1 MNISKEK
8 ATFIGFSAI
17 LMWSVLA
24 LLTAGSGQVPP
35 FQLSAMAFCVGAIVG
50 VFALIIRRVP
60 RDKVLEQ
67 MWAEPKAMLVG
78 VLGLFGYHFLYFT
91 ALRNVPE
98 VEAGLIA
105 YLWPLL
111 IVLGSALMPGERL
124 RLHHILGALAGAIGA
139 LLIVTKGQGFT
150 FDPQYAFG
158 YGMAFLCS
166 FTWTAYSLLSRRFPK
181 VPTDAVTL
189 FCAAAAL
196 LSLMCHLVL
205 EDTIWPQTLW
215 QWFCVLGLGLLP
227 LGAAFYTW
235 DFGVKHGD
243 IQVLGALSY
252 AAPLLSTIILILA
265 GAAQLSW
272 VIAVACLLITF
283 GGMIAAKDMILKKSP

>member
-1 MNISKEK
+1 MSISKEK
-8 ATFIGFSAI
+8 ATLIGFSAI

-24 LLTAGSGQVPP
+24 LFTAGSGQVPP
-35 FQLSAMAFCVGAIVG
+35 FQLSAMAFLVGTIVG
-50 VFALIIRRVP
+50 FIALFVRGVSP
-60 RDKVLEQ
+60 RHML
-67 MWAEPKAMLVG
+67 AEPKAMVVG
-78 VLGLFGYHFLYFT
+78 ILGLFGYHFLYFT
-91 ALRNVPE
+91 ALRNAPE

-124 RLHHILGALAGAIGA
+124 GLHHIIGAFAGAIGA
-139 LLIVTKGQGFT
+139 LLIVTKGQGFS
-150 FDPQYAFG
+150 FDPQFAFG
-158 YGMAFLCS
+158 YGMALLCS

-189 FCAAAAL
+189 FCAAAAV
-196 LSLMCHLVL
+196 LSLLCHIFL
-205 EDTIWPQTLW
+205 EETVWPQNIW
-215 QWFCVLGLGLLP
+215 QWLSVLGLGLLP

-252 AAPLLSTIILILA
+252 AAPLLSTIILIVA

-272 VIAVACLLITF
+272 VVAVACLLITF

>member
-1 MNISKEK
+1 MRISKEK
-8 ATFIGFSAI
+8 ATLIGFSAI

-24 LLTAGSGQVPP
+24 LFTAGSGDVPP
-35 FQLSAMAFCVGAIVG
+35 FQLSAMAFTVGTLVG
-50 VFALIIRRVP
+50 IIALLLRRVP
-60 RDKVLEQ
+60 PRMML
-67 MWAEPKAMLVG
+67 AEPKAMIVG

-91 ALRNVPE
+91 ALRNAPE

-111 IVLGSALMPGERL
+111 IVLGSALMPGEKL
-124 RLHHILGALAGAIGA
+124 GLHHIIGALAGAVGA
-139 LLIVTKGQGFT
+139 LLIVTKGQGFS

-158 YGMAFLCS
+158 YGMAFLCA
-166 FTWTAYSLLSRRFPK
+166 FTWTAYSLLSRRFPS
-181 VPTDAVTL
+181 VPTDAVTV
-189 FCAAAAL
+189 FCGAAAL
-196 LSLMCHLVL
+196 LSLVCHWAL
-205 EDTIWPQTLW
+205 EQTIWPHTLW
-215 QWFCVLGLGLLP
+215 QWFCVFGLGVLP

-265 GAAQLSW
+265 GAGAFSW
-272 VIAVACLLITF
+272 VVALACLLITF
-283 GGMIAAKDMILKKSP
+283 GGMIAAKDMIRNGRS

>member
-1 MNISKEK
+1 MRISKEK
-8 ATFIGFSAI
+8 ATLIGFSAI

-24 LLTAGSGQVPP
+24 LFTAGSGDVPP
-35 FQLSAMAFCVGAIVG
+35 FQLSAMAFTVGTLVG
-50 VFALIIRRVP
+50 VIALLLRRVP
-60 RDKVLEQ
+60 PRMML
-67 MWAEPKAMLVG
+67 AEPKAMIVG

-91 ALRNVPE
+91 ALRNAPE

-111 IVLGSALMPGERL
+111 IVLGSALMPGEKL
-124 RLHHILGALAGAIGA
+124 GLHHIIGALAGAVGA
-139 LLIVTKGQGFT
+139 LLIVTKGQGFS

-158 YGMAFLCS
+158 YGMAFLCA
-166 FTWTAYSLLSRRFPK
+166 FTWTAYSLLSRRFPS
-181 VPTDAVTL
+181 VPTDAVTV
-189 FCAAAAL
+189 FCGAAAL
-196 LSLMCHLVL
+196 LSLVCHWAL
-205 EDTIWPQTLW
+205 EQTIWPHTLW
-215 QWFCVLGLGLLP
+215 QWFCVFGLGVLP

-265 GAAQLSW
+265 GAGAFSW
-272 VIAVACLLITF
+272 VVALACLLITF
-283 GGMIAAKDMILKKSP
+283 GGMIAAKDMIRNGRS

>member
-1 MNISKEK
+1 MKTSRDK
-8 ATFIGFSAI
+8 ATIIGFTAI

-24 LLTAGSGQVPP
+24 LFTAGSGRVPP
-35 FQLSAMAFCVGAIVG
+35 FQLSSMAFLIGAIVG
-50 VFALIIRRVP
+50 LIALVVRGVSP
-60 RDKVLEQ
+60 RDML
-67 MWAEPKAMLVG
+67 AEPKAMAVG
-78 VLGLFGYHFLYFT
+78 ILGLFGYHFLYFT
-91 ALRNVPE
+91 ALRNAPE

-111 IVLGSALMPGERL
+111 IVLGSALMPGEQL
-124 RLHHILGALAGAIGA
+124 KSNHVIGALAGAIGA
-139 LLIVTKGQGFT
+139 LLIVTKGQGFA

-158 YGMAFLCS
+158 YMMAFLCA
-166 FTWTAYSLLSRRFPK
+166 FAWTAYSLLSRRFSK

-196 LSLMCHLVL
+196 LSLLCHLAL
-205 EDTIWPQTLW
+205 EETIWPEGLL
-215 QWFCVLGLGLLP
+215 QWLCVFGLGLLP

-252 AAPLLSTIILILA
+252 AAPLLSTIILIGA
-265 GAAQLSW
+265 GAGQFSW

-283 GGMIAAKDMILKKSP
+283 GGMVAAKDMIRKQST